1 MYLFFK
7 NAKKFKA
14 TKITYLPENLLQLC
28 LMMRIALFSVA
39 VFLALGACSQQPAKI
54 LGTSVEVENLNT
66 AAFESRMKSEPAK
79 IVLDVRTDEE
89 FKSGHLQGAV
99 NMNVNDPAFAE
110 RIKQLDTTQPVFV
123 YCLAGGRSAKAA
135 EILKDMGFPAVYNM
149 EGGMSRWTYE
159 NRAVESPAG
168 AAEKGMKKAE
178 FESMMGGIK
187 DTLVLVDFWAKWCA
201 PCRKIMAYLPEIEKE
216 YAGKLKVVKIN
227 YDDNPRLVKE
237 LSIDNV
243 PYLFLYKNGRSL
255 WQQSGYIE
263 ADGLKAAIKSK
274 L

>member
-1 MYLFFK
+1 M
-7 NAKKFKA
+7 
-14 TKITYLPENLLQLC
+14 IRMVLLS
-28 LMMRIALFSVA
+28 AA
-39 VFLALGACSQQPAKI
+39 VFMALGACSQQPAKTH
-54 LGTSVEVENLNT
+54 GKSVEVENLNT
-66 AAFESRMKSEPAK
+66 VTFESRMKSTPAK

-99 NMNVNDPAFAE
+99 NMNVNDPDFAE

-159 NRAVESPAG
+159 NRAVESPEG
-168 AAEKGMKKAE
+168 AMDKGMKKAE

-216 YAGKLKVVKIN
+216 YTGKIKVVKIN

-237 LSIDNV
+237 LSLDNV
-243 PYLFLYKNGRSL
+243 PYLFVYKNGKAI

-263 ADGLKAAIKSK
+263 ADVLKAAIKSK

>member
-1 MYLFFK
+1 
-7 NAKKFKA
+7 
-14 TKITYLPENLLQLC
+14 
-28 LMMRIALFSVA
+28 MMKTMMFSAL
-39 VFLALGACSQQPAKI
+39 VFLAVGACSQQPAKT
-54 LGTSVEVENLNT
+54 GGKSVAVENLTT
-66 AAFESRMKSEPAK
+66 AAFESSMKNTPAK

-89 FKSGHLQGAV
+89 FNGGHLQGAI
-99 NMNVNDPAFAE
+99 NMDVNDPSFGD
-110 RIKQLDTTQPVFV
+110 RLKQLDTTQPVFV
-123 YCLAGGRSAKAA
+123 YCLAGGRSARAA
-135 EILKDMGFPAVYNM
+135 EILKDMGFPAVYNL

-178 FESMMGGIK
+178 FEAMMTGIK

-216 YAGKLKVVKIN
+216 YTGKLKVVKIN

-237 LSIDNV
+237 LSLDNV
-243 PYLFLYKNGRSL
+243 PYLFLYKNGKSL

-263 ADGLKAAIKSK
+263 SDALRAAIKSK

>member
-1 MYLFFK
+1 M
-7 NAKKFKA
+7 A
-14 TKITYLPENLLQLC
+14 LLSL
-28 LMMRIALFSVA
+28 S
-39 VFLALGACSQQPAKI
+39 ACSQQAKQKSETTATSVDVVN
-54 LGTSVEVENLNT
+54 LGTADFDEKLKST
-66 AAFESRMKSEPAK
+66 ASK

-89 FKSGHLQGAV
+89 FNSGHLQGAI
-99 NMNVNDPAFAE
+99 NMNVNDPSFGD
-110 RIKQLDTTQPVFV
+110 RLKQLDTTQPVFV
-123 YCLAGGRSAKAA
+123 YCLAGGRSARAA

-149 EGGMSRWTYE
+149 EGGVSRWTYE
-159 NRAVESPAG
+159 NRPLERPEGV
-168 AAEKGMKKAE
+168 AEKGMRKAA
-178 FESMMGGIK
+178 FETMMASVK

-237 LSIDNV
+237 LSLDNV
-243 PYLFLYKNGRSL
+243 PYLFLYKNGKSL

-263 ADGLKAAIKSK
+263 SDALRAAIKSK

>member
-1 MYLFFK
+1 M
-7 NAKKFKA
+7 
-14 TKITYLPENLLQLC
+14 QLC
-28 LMMRIALFSVA
+28 RMMKTTMFATLIFMAM
-39 VFLALGACSQQPAKI
+39 GACSQQPSKTT
-54 LGTSVEVENLNT
+54 GKSVTVENLST
-66 AAFESRMKSEPAK
+66 AAFESRLKSTPAK

-89 FKSGHLQGAV
+89 FNGGHLQGAV
-99 NMNVNDPAFAE
+99 NMDVNDPSFGD
-110 RIKQLDTTQPVFV
+110 RLKQLDTTQPVFV
-123 YCLAGGRSAKAA
+123 YCLAGGRSARAA

-168 AAEKGMKKAE
+168 AMEKGMKKAD
-178 FESMMGGIK
+178 FEAMMAGIK

-201 PCRKIMAYLPEIEKE
+201 PCRKIMAYLPEIEQAN
-216 YAGKLKVVKIN
+216 AGKLKVVKIN

-237 LSIDNV
+237 LSLDNV
-243 PYLFLYKNGRSL
+243 PYLFLYRNGKSL

-263 ADGLKAAIKSK
+263 SDALKATIKSK

>member
-1 MYLFFK
+1 M
-7 NAKKFKA
+7 A
-14 TKITYLPENLLQLC
+14 LLSL
-28 LMMRIALFSVA
+28 S
-39 VFLALGACSQQPAKI
+39 ACSQQAKQKSETTATSVDVVN
-54 LGTSVEVENLNT
+54 LGTVDFDEKLKST
-66 AAFESRMKSEPAK
+66 ASK

-89 FKSGHLQGAV
+89 FNSGHLQGAI
-99 NMNVNDPAFAE
+99 NMNVNDPSFGD
-110 RIKQLDTTQPVFV
+110 RLKQLDTTQPVFV
-123 YCLAGGRSAKAA
+123 YCLAGGRSARAA

-149 EGGMSRWTYE
+149 EGGVSRWTYE
-159 NRAVESPAG
+159 NRPLERPEGV
-168 AAEKGMKKAE
+168 AEKGMRKAA
-178 FESMMGGIK
+178 FETMMASVK

-237 LSIDNV
+237 LSLDNV
-243 PYLFLYKNGRSL
+243 PYLFLYKNGKSL

-263 ADGLKAAIKSK
+263 SDALRAAIKSK